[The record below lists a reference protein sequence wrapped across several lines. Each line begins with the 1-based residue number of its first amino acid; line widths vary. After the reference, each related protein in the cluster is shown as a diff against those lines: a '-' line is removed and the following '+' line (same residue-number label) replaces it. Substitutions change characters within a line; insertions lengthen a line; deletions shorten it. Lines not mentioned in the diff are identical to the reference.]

1 MSTRSM
7 TLIAVA
13 IVAFATSGPVTGT
26 SAAEHPQA
34 KDLLWLIG
42 QPDAFTWEFGLAE
55 EGYQQ
60 FKRQY
65 GNPIVY
71 TVGSSKSTD
80 WPYIHPAHRDG
91 WAGAKAYT
99 FTVRFQSPEDRPEP
113 LFLLI
118 GIVGAHPSERS
129 KITVTVGDT
138 ALPVQVAPGGETAP
152 CFNRRLKGKPQTII
166 FPLPAGLVKKGDNS
180 ISIRLDEQS
189 WILYD

>member
-7 TLIAVA
+7 ALLAAA
-13 IVAFATSGPVTGT
+13 IVAFAAGTHVTG
-26 SAAEHPQA
+26 SWAAEHPQA

-60 FKRQY
+60 FKRRY

-99 FTVRFQSPEDRPEP
+99 FTVRFQSPEDQSGP

-118 GIVGAHPSERS
+118 GIVGAHRSEHS
-129 KITVTVGDT
+129 KIW
-138 ALPVQVAPGGETAP
+138 PSPGIVYAAERAYWKSLWHRKSTPSG
-152 CFNRRLKGKPQTII
+152 GGQ
-166 FPLPAGLVKKGDNS
+166 
-180 ISIRLDEQS
+180 
-189 WILYD
+189 